1 MITWIRFNKIE
12 GFEAGIEIET
22 FVDSIDVSSGG
33 KEVTLNIQTQIDN
46 NSTFYTDSAGLEML
60 ERKINFRPTWKLD
73 PHQYAAGNY
82 YPINSAISIE
92 SVTNKK
98 KMT

>member
-22 FVDSIDVSSGG
+22 FVDSIDISSGIG
-33 KEVTLNIQTQIDN
+33 KEVTLNVQTNLLFN
-46 NSTFYTDSAGLEML
+46 NLTFYTDSAGLEML

-92 SVTNKK
+92 D
-98 KMT
+98 